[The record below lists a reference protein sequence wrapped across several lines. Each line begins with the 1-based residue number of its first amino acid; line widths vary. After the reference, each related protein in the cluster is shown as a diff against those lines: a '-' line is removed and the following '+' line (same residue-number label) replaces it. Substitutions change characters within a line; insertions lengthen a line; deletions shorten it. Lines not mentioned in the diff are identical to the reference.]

1 MQDENEMRLQLIQYI
16 YILQYICIH
25 LISLSNHIYDALD
38 EKWLVL
44 KNEFSTDKAN
54 EAIIVHMVYEG
65 VAFKIARFKIMTYHN
80 LLSVVYLSI
89 KYYCYQL
96 PCRCLSKT

>member
-1 MQDENEMRLQLIQYI
+1 M
-16 YILQYICIH
+16 
-25 LISLSNHIYDALD
+25 
-38 EKWLVL
+38 L

-65 VAFKIARFKIMTYHN
+65 VGFKIARFKIMTYYN

-89 KYYCYQL
+89 LLL
-96 PCRCLSKT
+96 PTTLPLLEQNIVGRQCRHSAGPR

>member
-1 MQDENEMRLQLIQYI
+1 M
-16 YILQYICIH
+16 
-25 LISLSNHIYDALD
+25 
-38 EKWLVL
+38 L

-65 VAFKIARFKIMTYHN
+65 GFKIARFKIMTYYN

-96 PCRCLSKT
+96 PCAAAA